1 MDQGRFIFLVSSLL
15 SMATLNQKQIRLQ
28 IIFLALIGITIPC
41 YGLGYAFVSVN
52 RKLQPTATSSF
63 IRTSTST
70 PTVFKTGTPVQIIP
84 TRFPTFTPTRTPTIT
99 PTRTDTPVPSD
110 TPTPTG
116 TPTPTATHT
125 VTASPTETDPTP

>member
-1 MDQGRFIFLVSSLL
+1 
-15 SMATLNQKQIRLQ
+15 MATLNQKQIRLQ

-63 IRTSTST
+63 IKTSTST
-70 PTVFKTGTPVQIIP
+70 PTVFKTRAPAQVIP

-99 PTRTDTPVPSD
+99 PTRTETPVPSE
-110 TPTPTG
+110 TPTPTGTSTPTG
-116 TPTPTATHT
+116 TPTPTHT
-125 VTASPTETDPTP
+125 VTASPTPLPPTEE